1 MTTSIF
7 GSVVHRVE
15 DPRFLTGTARYAD
28 AMRPEAALRA
38 VFVRSIIAHA
48 RISDIDVG
56 SAAAMPGVAA
66 VLTAADLG
74 LDPQPPAGNVEGPFA
89 RPVLA
94 AEVVRYVGEPVA
106 VVLAETLAQA
116 LDAAE
121 LVGLDLDEL
130 EPVARVEAAAAPGA
144 PLLFP
149 DAGTNVAHE
158 FGEAWDE
165 DVLAGAEVVV
175 RARVVHQRIAPVPL
189 ETNALVA
196 VPTGDGLTLW
206 VSTQIPFD
214 VRDDVADLLGLP
226 KASVRVIAP
235 DVGGG
240 FGAKLH
246 VYPEQLVLAAAARR
260 LGRAV
265 AWQEGRSESMVG
277 LTHGR
282 CQIHDIELGA
292 RRNGALVGLRV
303 DILADMGAYPGG
315 AYLPATTKTML
326 PGVYRV
332 PRVAARGRAVVTN
345 TVPVAEY
352 RGAGRP
358 EATASI
364 ERVVDLLAHELEL
377 DPVELRRR
385 NLVPA
390 AAFPFTSAVGSVYD
404 SGDYEAALDL
414 ALDTA
419 RYGELRRVQA
429 DRRSRGETRQLGV
442 GVALYV
448 EVTGFS
454 RREFGSVRLKADGSA
469 TVRVGTSSHGQG
481 HETAFAQVAAGVLGV
496 EVDRVRV
503 VHSDTLEVP
512 RGNGTYGSRSL
523 QTAGTSVFRAAEQVL
538 ERARRVA
545 ADLLEVSADDVVVRD
560 GGLGVAGVPD
570 ASVSW
575 ADVVARAEGDPSG
588 EPLVAEARPFQTE
601 YTYPFGAHVA
611 VVEVDVETGDV
622 RLLRHV
628 AVDDCGRILN
638 PMLVEG
644 QVHGGLGQGIAQAL
658 FEEVPYDEQGVPL
671 ASDLVTYAIPAASEL
686 PAFERGVLE
695 TPTPLNP
702 LGAKGIGESA
712 AIGSTPAV
720 VNAAVDALSHLGVRH
735 LDPPL
740 TPERVWRAIRDAASG

>member
-1 MTTSIF
+1 
-7 GSVVHRVE
+7 
-15 DPRFLTGTARYAD
+15 
-28 AMRPEAALRA
+28 
-38 VFVRSIIAHA
+38 
-48 RISDIDVG
+48 
-56 SAAAMPGVAA
+56 
-66 VLTAADLG
+66 
-74 LDPQPPAGNVEGPFA
+74 
-89 RPVLA
+89 
-94 AEVVRYVGEPVA
+94 VA

-116 LDAAE
+116 MDAAE
-121 LVGLDLDEL
+121 MVVVELDPL
-130 EPVARVEAAAAPGA
+130 EPVASVEAAATTDA

-158 FGEAWDE
+158 FTEAWDE

-175 RARVVHQRIAPVPL
+175 RARVVHQRLAPVPL
-189 ETNALVA
+189 ETNAVVA
-196 VPTGDGLTLW
+196 IPTADGLTLW

-214 VRDDVADLLGLP
+214 VRDDVAAWLGLP

-246 VYPEQLVLAAAARR
+246 VYPEQLVVAAAAMR

-265 AWQEGRSESMVG
+265 AWQEGRSESMLG

-282 CQIHDIELGA
+282 SQIHEVELGA
-292 RRNGALVGLRV
+292 RRDGTLVGLRV

-315 AYLPATTKTML
+315 AYLPTTTKTML
-326 PGVYRV
+326 PGVYRL

-364 ERVVDLLAHELEL
+364 ERAVDLLARELDL

-385 NLVPA
+385 NLVPPD
-390 AAFPFTSAVGSVYD
+390 AFPFTSAVGSTYD
-404 SGDYEAALDL
+404 TGDYGAALDL
-414 ALDTA
+414 AVDIA
-419 RYGELRRVQA
+419 GYEELRGAQA
-429 DRRSRGETRQLGV
+429 ERRSRGDVRHLGI

-454 RREFGSVRLKADGSA
+454 RREYGSVRVEPDGAVS
-469 TVRVGTSSHGQG
+469 VRVGTSSHGQG

-496 EVDRVRV
+496 EMDRVRV
-503 VHSDTLEVP
+503 VHSDTSEVP

-523 QTAGTSVFRAAEQVL
+523 QTGGAAVFRAAEQVL
-538 ERARRVA
+538 ERARTVA
-545 ADLLEVSADDVVVRD
+545 ADLLEVSVDDVVVRD

-570 ASVSW
+570 ASVPW
-575 ADVVARAEGDPSG
+575 AELARAVDAGGGPDARG
-588 EPLVAEARPFQTE
+588 EPLVAEARPFQVE

-638 PMLVEG
+638 PLLVEG

-658 FEEVPYDEQGVPL
+658 FEEVPYDDHGVPL
-671 ASDLVTYAIPAASEL
+671 AADLATYPMPAASEL

-712 AIGSTPAV
+712 AVGSTPAV
-720 VNAAVDALSHLGVRH
+720 VNATVDALAHLGVRH
-735 LDPPL
+735 LNPPL
-740 TPERVWRAIRDAASG
+740 SPERVWRAIREATGG